1 MQSMNH
7 TMAGAAGG
15 RSFGKKLAMIA
26 GFGAVG
32 LAGFSVSLIVTP
44 GNAVQTKIALPA
56 AIAATP
62 PAPAPAAA
70 PAWVAAAPGRI
81 EPRSGMIR
89 IGTAAPGRVAWIS
102 AHINDKVT
110 EGEVLIRLDDK
121 EARARLVAA
130 ETEAAARKRERDSQP
145 ATAGREDVRKAEDAV
160 FLAERALTNAR
171 FELDDAI
178 TVDRKAQA
186 NPRVLADAR
195 RRFADANDKL
205 HQEHVAF
212 ATAQA
217 KGNIAAPNR
226 LEAAVIAARAE
237 VTLAETMLEHTR
249 IRTPIAGTVL
259 QMNVKGGEMVA
270 PSPEMPLAVI
280 GDMTAVRARAE
291 VDENDV
297 SKIKAGQSV
306 FVRSNA
312 YPGRDFEGKVI
323 QLSQSLALPRM
334 GSRGARRATDVE
346 VMEVVIELD
355 GSGPLLPGMRADIF
369 FRR

>member
-1 MQSMNH
+1 
-7 TMAGAAGG
+7 
-15 RSFGKKLAMIA
+15 
-26 GFGAVG
+26 
-32 LAGFSVSLIVTP
+32 
-44 GNAVQTKIALPA
+44 
-56 AIAATP
+56 
-62 PAPAPAAA
+62 
-70 PAWVAAAPGRI
+70 VA
-81 EPRSGMIR
+81 
-89 IGTAAPGRVAWIS
+89 
-102 AHINDKVT
+102 

-121 EARARLVAA
+121 EARARLLAA

-145 ATAGREDVRKAEDAV
+145 ATAGRDEVRKAEDAV

-171 FELDDAI
+171 LELDDAI

-195 RRFADANDKL
+195 RRFADAGDKL
-205 HQEHVAF
+205 RQEHAAF

-217 KGNIAAPNR
+217 KGSIPAPNR
-226 LEAAVIAARAE
+226 LEAAVIAARAD

-249 IRTPIAGTVL
+249 IRAPIAGTVL
-259 QMNVKGGEMVA
+259 QMNVKSGEMVA
-270 PSPEMPLAVI
+270 PSAEAPLAVI

-297 SKIKAGQSV
+297 SKIKPGQSV

-323 QLSQSLALPRM
+323 QLAQSLALPRM

-346 VMEVVIELD
+346 VMEVVIELE
-355 GSGPLLPGMRADIF
+355 GSGPLLPGMRADVF